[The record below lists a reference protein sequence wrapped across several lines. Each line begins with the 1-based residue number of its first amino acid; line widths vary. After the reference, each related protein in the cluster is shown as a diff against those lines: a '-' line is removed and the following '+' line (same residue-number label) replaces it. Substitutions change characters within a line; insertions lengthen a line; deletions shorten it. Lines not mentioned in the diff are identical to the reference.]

1 MIPRGKRVAFAAL
14 GVFMVTALS
23 FLPLLSGHAGAVGE
37 LQPRKLT
44 LEAGTTDAGSKP
56 GGTVKYL
63 FNFTTATGG
72 NIGSIDFKFC
82 TSASI
87 SAGCTAPTGLDIH
100 SATLTSQCAGA
111 NGFTINTPTI
121 SNSELYI
128 TRTAANVPVSTAL
141 CYEFSNVVNPTATNS
156 SFYAFI
162 TTYASTNITGGA
174 TDTGAVAA
182 STATQIQLSGYMPE
196 SLVFC
201 TGGTINNTGGV
212 PDCTTASSGNIT
224 FNQDFS
230 PIDTATATSQ
240 MAASTNADFGYS
252 ITVNG
257 TTLTSGSNTVTAMTT
272 SGSGDLGVRG
282 TSQFG
287 MNLRANTTATSTVA
301 VGSDVAPASNG
312 TNLNGEPLTG
322 YASVDHFR
330 FVSGDSVADS
340 AFPGSGKPTDIQKYT
355 VSYIVNVNGAQPVG
369 TYTTTLTYI
378 CTPTF

>member
-1 MIPRGKRVAFAAL
+1 MIPRGKAAFAAL
-14 GVFMVTALS
+14 CVFLLAFLSLS
-23 FLPLLSGHAGAVGE
+23 FLPLLTSHVSAVGE
-37 LQPRKLT
+37 LQPRKIT
-44 LEAGTTDAGSKP
+44 LEAGTDPGSKP

-63 FNFTTATGG
+63 FNFTTATTG
-72 NIGSIDFKFC
+72 NVGSIDFKFC

-87 SAGCTAPTGLDIH
+87 SASCTAPAGLDIH
-100 SATLTSQCAGA
+100 SATLSNQTGA
-111 NGFTINTPTI
+111 TGFSLHTPTV
-121 SNSELYI
+121 SNSEMYI
-128 TRTAANVPVSTAL
+128 TRAASSIAASTAVS
-141 CYEFSNVVNPTATNS
+141 YEFSNVVNPTAANF
-156 SFYAFI
+156 SFYVFI
-162 TTYASTNITGGA
+162 KTFASTDTTGAA
-174 TDTGAVAA
+174 TDSGAVAA
-182 STATQIQLSGYMPE
+182 STATQISLSGYMPE

-212 PDCTTASSGNIT
+212 PDCSTASSGNIT

-230 PIDTATATSQ
+230 PVDTATASNQ

-272 SGSGDLGVRG
+272 TGTGDLGVRG

-287 MNLRANTTATSTVA
+287 LNLRANTTTTSTPA
-301 VGSDVAPASNG
+301 VGADLAPASNG
-312 TNLNGEPLTG
+312 TNYNGEASTG

-330 FVSGDSVADS
+330 FVTGETVADS